1 LILGQNLK
9 NPMEEKNQDKTA
21 TESKRTAR
29 FSDMLLQV
37 TTDLAKTKSLDEAL
51 ETLVKITTTTI
62 GAERGTIFLNDSST
76 GELYSRIAQGN
87 FRREIRILN
96 SKGVAGWVFT
106 HNEGTIIHDAY
117 KDDRFNKAVD
127 VRTGFR
133 TKSILCAPLRTVSG
147 EKIGVSQILNK
158 IDGQFEEEDLE
169 LLLAM
174 TEQAAIAIQGNIIVE
189 QVEAARKQ
197 ELEFLDVVSQ
207 VSSELELTPLLQKI
221 ISTISTML
229 DCERA
234 TLFINDEKTNELYTE
249 VGEGLDEK
257 SVIKFPNHLGIAGT
271 VFTSGESV
279 NIPHAYA
286 DLRFNPAFDKQTG
299 FFTRSIL
306 CMPVFNKEGKAIG
319 VSQVLNKRGG
329 SFNTEDEKRLAAFT
343 SQISMGIENAK
354 LFDDVQSQMNY
365 SQSILASMHDAV
377 ITFDENFVIKTCN
390 PAGLRILKL
399 TNESEILEQ
408 AASAIFS
415 ASNQW
420 LLDKIESIKE
430 IEEFLDHELVVD
442 GETLSVNVTL
452 TPLMGKAS
460 TGLGDAKSSKH
471 KSNATVI
478 GAMLMIEDIS
488 SEKRMKSTM
497 SRYMDPELADQLMAS
512 GGSNEDIMGGK
523 QSVGTVLFSDVRSFT
538 TITEELGAQGTVK
551 LLNEYFTIMVDC
563 ITDEG
568 GMLDKFIGDA
578 MMCIFGTPIPHD
590 DDPDRAVRAAIR
602 MMTDLKV
609 FNDKRMNEGKRPID
623 HGMGIN
629 TDSIVSGNIG
639 SPKRMDYTVIGDGVN
654 LAARIE
660 SACKQYGAHILI
672 SEFTYKAVKATYRTR
687 QVDYVIVKGKTEPVG
702 VYEVL
707 DFHDDESYPDLVDAL
722 GLFNDGYR
730 SWNQGKWDQAIKLFQ
745 SVKKINE
752 NDLAAQLYIDRCNH
766 MKKNPPRGEW
776 DGVWVM
782 TTK

>member
-1 LILGQNLK
+1 
-9 NPMEEKNQDKTA
+9 
-21 TESKRTAR
+21 
-29 FSDMLLQV
+29 MLLQV

-51 ETLVKITTTTI
+51 EVLVKITTSTI
-62 GAERGTIFLNDSST
+62 GAERGTIFLNDPAT

-96 SKGVAGWVFT
+96 TKGVAGWAFT
-106 HNEGTIIHDAY
+106 KNEGVIIHDAY
-117 KDDRFNKAVD
+117 KDERFNKAVD

-133 TKSILCAPLRTVSG
+133 TKSILCAPLRTVNG
-147 EKIGVSQILNK
+147 EEIGVSQILNK
-158 IDGQFEEEDLE
+158 IDGEFDQDDLDMLE
-169 LLLAM
+169 AM

-189 QVEAARKQ
+189 QIEAARKQ

-221 ISTISTML
+221 ITTISTML

-257 SVIKFPNHLGIAGT
+257 STIRIPNHLGISGT
-271 VFTSGESV
+271 VFTSGKAV

-286 DLRFNPAFDKQTG
+286 DLRFNPSFDKQTG

-306 CMPVFNKEGKAIG
+306 CMPVFSKAGKTIG

-329 SFNTEDEKRLAAFT
+329 SFNAEDEKRLAAFT

-365 SQSILASMHDAV
+365 SQSILSSMHDAV
-377 ITFDENFVIKTCN
+377 LTFDEHGTVKTCN
-390 PAGLRILKL
+390 PAGLRILKIPH
-399 TNESEILEQ
+399 ESAILEQ
-408 AASAIFS
+408 S
-415 ASNQW
+415 ASSLLGGPNEW
-420 LLDKIESIKE
+420 LLQKLEAVQE
-430 IEEFLDHELVVD
+430 NEEFLDAELQIE

-452 TPLMGKAS
+452 TPLLGKS
-460 TGLGDAKSSKH
+460 EKRKPENPDGDSGLSSKP
-471 KSNATVI
+471 NII

-497 SRYMDPELADQLMAS
+497 SRYMDPELADQLMTA
-512 GGSNEDIMGGK
+512 GGDDSDIMGGK

-551 LLNEYFTIMVDC
+551 LLNDYFTIMVDC

-578 MMCIFGTPIPHD
+578 MMCIFGTPVPHE

-609 FNDKRMNEGKRPID
+609 FNDKRSTEGKMPID

-707 DFHDDESYPDLVDAL
+707 DFHDDESYPNLVEAL

-730 SWNQGKWDQAIKLFQ
+730 SWNDGKWDQAIKIFN
-745 SVKKINE
+745 SVKKINP
-752 NDLAAQLYIDRCNH
+752 NDKAAQLYLDRCSH
-766 MKKNPPRGEW
+766 MKKNPPKGDW

-782 TTK
+782 TSK

>member
-1 LILGQNLK
+1 M
-9 NPMEEKNQDKTA
+9 PTKTNSP
-21 TESKRTAR
+21 EPKKRTAR

-51 ETLVKITTTTI
+51 ETLVKITTSTI

-76 GELYSRIAQGN
+76 GELYSRIAQGS
-87 FRREIRILN
+87 FRREIRIMN
-96 SKGVAGWVFT
+96 SKGVAGWVFS
-106 HNEGTIIHDAY
+106 HNEGAIIPDAY

-133 TKSILCAPLRTVSG
+133 TKSILCAPLRTVNG

-158 IDGQFEEEDLE
+158 IDGEFTQDDLE
-169 LLLAM
+169 LLEAM

-207 VSSELELTPLLQKI
+207 VASELELTPLLQKI

-257 SVIKFPNHLGIAGT
+257 SIIRFPNHLGIAGT
-271 VFTSGESV
+271 VFTSAKPV

-286 DLRFNPAFDKQTG
+286 DLRFNPSFDKQTG

-306 CMPVFNKEGKAIG
+306 CMPVLNKEGKTIG

-329 SFNTEDEKRLAAFT
+329 SFNQEDEKRLAAFT

-354 LFDDVQSQMNY
+354 LFDDVQNQKNY
-365 SQSILASMHDAV
+365 SESILSSMHDAV
-377 ITFDENFVIKTCN
+377 ITIDENKMVRTCN
-390 PAGLRILKL
+390 PAGLKVLKVSSLTDVLNTSLIELLGSENSWL
-399 TNESEILEQ
+399 TNKLESVDEQ
-408 AASAIFS
+408 
-415 ASNQW
+415 
-420 LLDKIESIKE
+420 
-430 IEEFLDHELVVD
+430 EEFLDATLLIQGD
-442 GETLSVNVTL
+442 KLSVNVST
-452 TPLMGKAS
+452 TPLIGQKNESMG
-460 TGLGDAKSSKH
+460 
-471 KSNATVI
+471 VMI
-478 GAMLMIEDIS
+478 MIEDIS

-497 SRYMDPELADQLMAS
+497 SRYMDPELADQLMNAGES
-512 GGSNEDIMGGK
+512 DDVMGGK
-523 QSVGTVLFSDVRSFT
+523 QSTASVLFSDVRSFT

-551 LLNEYFTIMVDC
+551 LLNDYFTIMVDC

-578 MMCIFGTPIPHD
+578 MMCIFGTPIPHE

-609 FNDKRMNEGKRPID
+609 FNEKRAAEGKMPID
-623 HGMGIN
+623 HGMGVN

-702 VYEVL
+702 VFEVL
-707 DFHDDESYPDLVDAL
+707 DFHDDDSYPNMIEAL
-722 GLFNDGYR
+722 GNFNDGYR
-730 SWNQGKWDQAIKLFQ
+730 AWNDGKWDQAIKLFN
-745 SVKKINE
+745 SVKKINPE
-752 NDLAAQLYIDRCNH
+752 DKAAQLYLDRCDY
-766 MKKNPPRGEW
+766 MKKNPPKKEW

-782 TTK
+782 TSK

>member
-1 LILGQNLK
+1 MADKKDNQNK
-9 NPMEEKNQDKTA
+9 
-21 TESKRTAR
+21 SKRTSR

-37 TTDLAKTKSLDEAL
+37 TNDLAKTKSLDEAL
-51 ETLVKITTTTI
+51 ETLVKITTSTI
-62 GAERGTIFLNDSST
+62 GAERGTIFLNDASS
-76 GELYSRIAQGN
+76 GELYSRIAQCN

-96 SKGVAGWVFT
+96 TKGVAGWVFSK
-106 HNEGTIIHDAY
+106 NQGVIIHDAY
-117 KDDRFNKAVD
+117 KDERFNKAVD

-147 EKIGVSQILNK
+147 EKIGISQILNK
-158 IDGQFEEEDLE
+158 IDGEFEQEDLD
-169 LLLAM
+169 LLEAM

-189 QVEAARKQ
+189 QIEAARKQ

-221 ISTISTML
+221 ITTISTML

-257 SVIKFPNHLGIAGT
+257 STIRIPNHLGISGT
-271 VFTSGESV
+271 VFTSGKAV

-286 DLRFNPAFDKQTG
+286 DLRFNPSFDKQTG

-306 CMPVFNKEGKAIG
+306 CMPVFSKAGKAIG

-329 SFNTEDEKRLAAFT
+329 AFNAEDEKRLAAFT

-365 SQSILASMHDAV
+365 SQSILSSMHDAV
-377 ITFDENFVIKTCN
+377 LTLDENGVIKTCN
-390 PAGLRILKL
+390 PAGLRILKIPH
-399 TNESEILEQ
+399 EAAVLEQ
-408 AASAIFS
+408 QASVLFGGP
-415 ASNQW
+415 NEW
-420 LLDKIESIKE
+420 LLKKLEAVNE
-430 IEEFLDHELVVD
+430 NEEFLDAELQIE
-442 GETLSVNVTL
+442 GETLSVNITL
-452 TPLMGKAS
+452 TPLLGKIKPKDEREGD
-460 TGLGDAKSSKH
+460 TGAEGILTSKP
-471 KSNATVI
+471 NII

-497 SRYMDPELADQLMAS
+497 SRYMDPELADQLMTAD
-512 GGSNEDIMGGK
+512 GSNEDVMGGK

-551 LLNEYFTIMVDC
+551 LLNDYFTIMVDC

-578 MMCIFGTPIPHD
+578 MMCIFGTPVPHD

-602 MMTDLKV
+602 MMTDLKI
-609 FNDKRMNEGKRPID
+609 FNDKRAMEGKMPID

-707 DFHDDESYPDLVDAL
+707 DFHDEDSYPNLVEAL

-730 SWNQGKWDQAIKLFQ
+730 TWNQGKWDQAIKLFN
-745 SVKKINE
+745 SVKNINP
-752 NDLAAQLYIDRCNH
+752 NDKSAQLYIDRCNH
-766 MKKNPPRGEW
+766 MKKNPPKGTW

-782 TTK
+782 TSK

>member
-1 LILGQNLK
+1 
-9 NPMEEKNQDKTA
+9 MQDKDKN
-21 TESKRTAR
+21 TEKQSHPKSKRTAR

-62 GAERGTIFLNDSST
+62 GAERGTIFLNDAAT
-76 GELYSRIAQGN
+76 GELYSRIAQGS

-96 SKGVAGWVFT
+96 TKGVAGWVFT
-106 HNEGTIIHDAY
+106 QNKGAIIHDAY

-147 EKIGVSQILNK
+147 EEIGVSQILNK
-158 IDGQFEEEDLE
+158 IDGEFEQDDLD
-169 LLLAM
+169 LLEAM

-189 QVEAARKQ
+189 QIEAARKQ

-221 ISTISTML
+221 ITTISTML

-271 VFTSGESV
+271 VFTSAKPV

-286 DLRFNPAFDKQTG
+286 DLRFNPSFDKQTG

-306 CMPVFNKEGKAIG
+306 CMPVLNKEGKTIG

-329 SFNTEDEKRLAAFT
+329 AFNSEDEKRLAAFT

-354 LFDDVQSQMNY
+354 LFDDVQNQKNY
-365 SQSILASMHDAV
+365 SESILSSMHDAV
-377 ITFDENFVIKTCN
+377 LTLDEHGVIKTCN
-390 PAGLRILKL
+390 SAGLRILKVPIL
-399 TNESEILEQ
+399 SEILEKPVKE
-408 AASAIFS
+408 IFDG
-415 ASNQW
+415 ANDW
-420 LLDKIESIKE
+420 LLKKLELV
-430 IEEFLDHELVVD
+430 EEQEDFLDAELSME
-442 GETLSVNVTL
+442 GEKLSVNISL
-452 TPLMGKAS
+452 MPL
-460 TGLGDAKSSKH
+460 LGQK
-471 KSNATVI
+471 NENLGT
-478 GAMLMIEDIS
+478 MLMIEDIS

-497 SRYMDPELADQLMAS
+497 SRYMDPELADQLMAA
-512 GGSNEDIMGGK
+512 GDGDDIMGGK

-551 LLNEYFTIMVDC
+551 LLNDYFTIMVDC

-578 MMCIFGTPIPHD
+578 MMCIFGTPVPHD

-602 MMTDLKV
+602 MMTDLNV
-609 FNDKRMNEGKRPID
+609 FNDKRSSEGKMPID

-672 SEFTYKAVKATYRTR
+672 SEYTHKAVKATYRTR

-702 VYEVL
+702 IHEVL
-707 DFHDDESYPDLVDAL
+707 DFHNEKSYPNLVDAL
-722 GLFNDGYR
+722 GIFNDGYR
-730 SWNQGKWDQAIKLFQ
+730 SWNEGKWDQAVKLFKNVQ
-745 SVKKINE
+745 KINPQ
-752 NDLAAQLYIDRCNH
+752 DKAAQLYLDRCEH
-766 MKKNPPRGEW
+766 MKKNPPKGDW
-776 DGVWVM
+776 NGVWVM
-782 TTK
+782 TSK